1 MFGIKGGGR
10 VVMMMGVDGVAGW
23 LFGWVAGLERK
34 IKLVAEK
41 VIGVEYTLMV
51 SATAAAVVHDVQL
64 LEKLQL
70 KLLW

>member
-1 MFGIKGGGR
+1 
-10 VVMMMGVDGVAGW
+10 MMMGVDGVAGW

-64 LEKLQL
+64 REKLQL